1 LIRRNFRLIYVAAV
15 SGQKA
20 STISKPSLNKAV
32 NGTRL
37 ELPGE
42 TFGDDRVEGISLQGV
57 TKIFGGD
64 PGQTPVVAVDNVSF
78 RIEAGE
84 FLCVIG
90 PSGCGKSTLLMMLAG
105 LTMPTTGKILKNGH
119 PIEGPGPDRIVMF
132 QEYGLYPWMT
142 VRQNIEFGLEA
153 KGMAA
158 KARAKV
164 SQLYIEMVNLV
175 GFEDRYPHQIS
186 GGMKQRVA
194 IARSLAP
201 DPEVVIMDEPFAA
214 LDSLTRDLLQE
225 EILQIWER
233 TQKTFVLITHNIE
246 EAIFLGDRVLVMS
259 ARPGKIK
266 HIENIDIPRPRD
278 AATRANHPKFLQYR
292 EQLAGLL
299 RTEIQHEA

>member
-1 LIRRNFRLIYVAAV
+1 M
-15 SGQKA
+15 
-20 STISKPSLNKAV
+20 
-32 NGTRL
+32 
-37 ELPGE
+37 
-42 TFGDDRVEGISLQGV
+42 EGISLQGV
-57 TKIFGGD
+57 TKIFAG
-64 PGQTPVVAVDNVSF
+64 PSGQDGVLAVDDVSF
-78 RIEAGE
+78 EIEPGE

-105 LTMPTTGKILKNGH
+105 LMMPTAGKILKKGQ

-153 KGMAA
+153 KGIGAQ
-158 KARAKV
+158 ARAK
-164 SQLYIEMVNLV
+164 LARHYIEMVNLV

-225 EILQIWER
+225 EILQIWDR
-233 TQKTFVLITHNIE
+233 TKKTFILITHNIE

-266 HIENIDIPRPRD
+266 HIETIDISRPRD
-278 AATRANHPKFLQYR
+278 AATRASHPRFLQYR

-299 RTEIQHEA
+299 RTEVQHEA